1 MSVGSNLQYL
11 RRVNGFTQKEI
22 ANYLGVDQ
30 SLVSKI
36 EHDTRKIN
44 MTWLNKLCNLYCIED
59 YKLLNDDLTDYT
71 PLNIQ
76 GETSDLHVIAKMNQV
91 TGYLKLLRRL
101 EN

>member
-1 MSVGSNLQYL
+1 MSVGSNLKYL

-44 MTWLNKLCNLYCIED
+44 MTWLNQLCNLYCIED

-76 GETSDLHVIAKMNQV
+76 GETSDLQVIAKMNQV

>member
-30 SLVSKI
+30 SLISKI
-36 EHDTRKIN
+36 EHDKRKIN
-44 MTWLNKLCNLYCIED
+44 MTWLNQLCNLYRVKD
-59 YKLLNDDLTDYT
+59 YQLLEDDLTDYT

>member
-1 MSVGSNLQYL
+1 MSVGNNLKYL

-22 ANYLGVDQ
+22 ADYLGVDQ
-30 SLVSKI
+30 SLISKI

-44 MTWLNKLCNLYCIED
+44 MTWLNQLCNLYCIED
-59 YKLLNDDLTDYT
+59 YMLLEDDLTDYT

-76 GETSDLHVIAKMNQV
+76 GETSDLQVIAKMNQV